1 LKHLEDIVMVVAPLG
16 AAILIIFIITKYN
29 YLAKK
34 AIIDKGGD
42 PASRSKYRYLDV
54 GCIIISI
61 GLGLAVSSLIS
72 MLNLPP
78 KTLNLLTYA
87 TLLVFG
93 GLGLIL
99 AHFIRNKFENK

>member
-1 LKHLEDIVMVVAPLG
+1 LKHLEDIVMVVAPLS
-16 AAILIIFIITKYN
+16 AAILIIFIIAKYN

-42 PASRSKYRYLDV
+42 PTSRNRYRYLDV
-54 GCIIISI
+54 GCIIICI

-72 MLNLPP
+72 TLNLPP